1 MTISNLIAA
10 LPIGQTSTSS
20 VYAPLVGTIH
30 CEDNTTYMLVKS
42 SGAITAA
49 QNAMLI
55 WDTGNVSSYLVD
67 AVSGAAA
74 TLGTLAGVAQLPSA
88 DVATLTY
95 FWVARRGP
103 ATITVAGAIAESAVL
118 ATHGTAGA
126 LDDTTVTYDTACAR
140 AMNAIASGTGTA
152 YLLLG

>member
-1 MTISNLIAA
+1 MTVANAIAS

-20 VYAPLVGTIH
+20 YYAPLVGSVHQEGATV
-30 CEDNTTYMLVKS
+30 YMLVKS

-49 QNAMLI
+49 QNAMLLF
-55 WDTGNVSSYLVD
+55 DSTGYLTYLTS

-74 TLGTLAGVAQLPSA
+74 VSGTLAGVAQLPSA

-103 ATITVAGAIAESAVL
+103 ATITVAGAIAAGAVL

-126 LDDTTVTYDTACAR
+126 LDDTTVTYDTACGR

-152 YLLLG
+152 LLQLG